1 MVQYWHCSKMVHRYQ
16 RQSSCS
22 FIQFDNKDFYSSITD
37 NILHQTLK
45 FTKQP
50 TNINKNDLRIINH
63 CYKLLLFSDNKS
75 CKKKTTDSCFEATM
89 GSFDG
94 AEICELVGLYIR
106 SKVEKILSKSNFG
119 LYRDDVLVLLG
130 NFNDKKLAKLGKTSS
145 EYLKIFV
152 LALRLK
158 LISKKHIF

>member
-1 MVQYWHCSKMVHRYQ
+1 MVRRYQ
-16 RQSSCS
+16 RQCSCS

-45 FTKQP
+45 FTKQHI
-50 TNINKNDLRIINH
+50 NINKNELRIINH

-75 CKKKTTDSCFEATM
+75 WKKKTTDSCFEATM

-94 AEICELVGLYIR
+94 SEICELVGLYIR

-130 NFNDKKLAKLGKTSS
+130 NFNDKKLAKLWKTSS

-152 LALRLK
+152 SALRLK

>member
-1 MVQYWHCSKMVHRYQ
+1 MVHRYQ

-45 FTKQP
+45 FTKQH
-50 TNINKNDLRIINH
+50 TNINKNDLHIINH
-63 CYKLLLFSDNKS
+63 CCKLLLFSDNKS
-75 CKKKTTDSCFEATM
+75 WKKKTTDSCFEATM

>member
-1 MVQYWHCSKMVHRYQ
+1 MVHRYQ

-45 FTKQP
+45 FTKQRI
-50 TNINKNDLRIINH
+50 NINKNDLRIINH

-75 CKKKTTDSCFEATM
+75 WKKKTTDSCFEATM

>member
-1 MVQYWHCSKMVHRYQ
+1 
-16 RQSSCS
+16 
-22 FIQFDNKDFYSSITD
+22 
-37 NILHQTLK
+37 
-45 FTKQP
+45 
-50 TNINKNDLRIINH
+50 
-63 CYKLLLFSDNKS
+63 
-75 CKKKTTDSCFEATM
+75 M

-130 NFNDKKLAKLGKTSS
+130 NFNDKKLAKLAKTSS

-152 LALRLK
+152 SALRLK

>member
-1 MVQYWHCSKMVHRYQ
+1 MVHRYQ

-45 FTKQP
+45 FTKQRI
-50 TNINKNDLRIINH
+50 NINKNDLRIINH

-75 CKKKTTDSCFEATM
+75 WKKKTTDSCFEATM

-130 NFNDKKLAKLGKTSS
+130 NFNDKKLAKLAKTSS

-152 LALRLK
+152 SALRLK

>member
-1 MVQYWHCSKMVHRYQ
+1 MVHRYQ

-45 FTKQP
+45 FTKQH
-50 TNINKNDLRIINH
+50 TNINKNDLHIINH
-63 CYKLLLFSDNKS
+63 CCKLLLFSDNKS
-75 CKKKTTDSCFEATM
+75 WKKKTTDSCFEATM

-152 LALRLK
+152 LPLRLK

>member
-1 MVQYWHCSKMVHRYQ
+1 MVHRYQ

-45 FTKQP
+45 FTKQH

-63 CYKLLLFSDNKS
+63 SYKLLLFSDNKS

-130 NFNDKKLAKLGKTSS
+130 SFNDKKLAKLGKTSS

>member
-1 MVQYWHCSKMVHRYQ
+1 MVHRYQ

-45 FTKQP
+45 FTKQH

-63 CYKLLLFSDNKS
+63 SYKLLLFSDNKS